1 MPRPQRLS
9 AKLVGI
15 QVFALVVALASIGA
29 TLLVS
34 WRLEGSAAAINDAG
48 SLRMRTYRLAYL
60 AQEANAGEARAE
72 VGRLIAKE
80 IVDFDAVVATL
91 RHGDP
96 VRPLFVPETAAIAA
110 AFADFDRGWGELR
123 PALARVGAGGP
134 NEVARPQF

>member
-1 MPRPQRLS
+1 MSRPQRLS

-15 QVFALVVALASIGA
+15 QIFALVVALASIGS

-60 AQEANAGEARAE
+60 AQEVGRGEPGSEA
-72 VGRLIAKE
+72 GRLIAKE
-80 IVDFDAVVATL
+80 IVDFDRVVATL

-96 VRPLFVPETAAIAA
+96 VRPLFVPDTAAIAA
-110 AFADFDRGWGELR
+110 DFAEFDRAWTSLKPKLERVDAGSA
-123 PALARVGAGGP
+123 PA
-134 NEVARPQF
+134 